1 MSDTTT
7 ENCRALA
14 AILHRSY
21 DEVDYLWRQGR
32 VSFTN
37 WRLYKKFWTWT
48 APRFSGTSNL
58 TQAAYAEKLG
68 WDAVFRKIERTKR
81 LIEIIDRLGEGK
93 TPWPVNVTPAP
104 TTSRTIAYGHAATVQ
119 IFDEFADAR
128 PSIIAFATR
137 LCHEYGKPGRP
148 AMICIDADDQFY
160 VAVAP

>member
-1 MSDTTT
+1 MPETTT

-14 AILHRSY
+14 ALIHHSY
-21 DEVDYLWRQGR
+21 NHVDYLWRQGR

-48 APRFSGTSNL
+48 APRFSGTGNL

-81 LIEIIDRLGEGK
+81 LIQIIGRLGEGK
-93 TPWPVNVTPAP
+93 TPWPVHVTPAP
-104 TTSRTIAYGHAATVQ
+104 TTSRTIAYGHGATVQ
-119 IFDEFADAR
+119 IFEEFADAR

-148 AMICIDADDQFY
+148 AMICIDTDDQFY
-160 VAVAP
+160 VAVGP